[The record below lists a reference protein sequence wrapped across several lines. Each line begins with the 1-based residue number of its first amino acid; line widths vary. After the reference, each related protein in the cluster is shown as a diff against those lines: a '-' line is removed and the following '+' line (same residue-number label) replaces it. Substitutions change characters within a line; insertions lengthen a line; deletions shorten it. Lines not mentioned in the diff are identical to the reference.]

1 MKKVSL
7 LIVII
12 VMVICC
18 GCSIALKAP
27 LDAVIT
33 RIEPDGEPASNQ
45 STIETVSSN
54 FEEQEPRDSII
65 DKAEPTE
72 TVQAA
77 DPSTSDNTAP
87 HTLLFSGMEE
97 IKVFINSPN
106 MGDDAFG
113 QYITSKSYAFNGV
126 SSKEDARRIIAMLE
140 KIFIPVSEI
149 YDDLSMVVFPDRQEI
164 VITVGSIDTPSY
176 SFLYSFSEMSDP
188 YSYLEKVSETYE
200 LTKKECS
207 GYNVDELYQVG
218 SDDPFYVY
226 YAIKDNVC
234 FFIRAYRFDN
244 DPIAAGCFDLDFR
257 RINDLMPGAYCLVPK
272 KYISHKEKNPLTTPK
287 PYGILR
293 FGN

>member
-113 QYITSKSYAFNGV
+113 QYITSKHYAFNGV
-126 SSKEDARRIIAMLE
+126 SSKEDAQRIIALLE
-140 KIFIPVSEI
+140 KGFIPISEM
-149 YDDLSMVVFPDRQEI
+149 YDDLSMVVYPDRQEFI
-164 VITVGSIDTPSY
+164 ITVGSIDTPSY
-176 SFLYSFSEMSDP
+176 TFLYSFSEMNDP
-188 YSYLEKVSETYE
+188 YSYLERVSGTYG
-200 LTKKECS
+200 LTKTECS
-207 GYNVDELYQVG
+207 RYNVDELYRVE
-218 SDDPFYVY
+218 SDDPFYAY

-234 FFIRAYRFDN
+234 IFIRAYRFDS
-244 DPIAAGCFDLDFR
+244 DPIADGCFDFEFKIIDDV
-257 RINDLMPGAYCLVPK
+257 I
-272 KYISHKEKNPLTTPK
+272 KE
-287 PYGILR
+287 
-293 FGN
+293 